1 MRNKILQILKDI
13 HPEID
18 FENKTENLSSDGL
31 LDSFDIV
38 QVISDLESSFDITIS
53 ALDLIPEN
61 FDSIDAII
69 CLINKYKN

>member
-18 FENKTENLSSDGL
+18 FENTTENLSSDGL